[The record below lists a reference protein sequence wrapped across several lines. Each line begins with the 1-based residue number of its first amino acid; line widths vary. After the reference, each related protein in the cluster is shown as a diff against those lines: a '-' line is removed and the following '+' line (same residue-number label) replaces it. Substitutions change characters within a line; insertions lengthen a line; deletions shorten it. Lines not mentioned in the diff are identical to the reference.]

1 MANDGAARIG
11 VVGAGPGD
19 PGLIT
24 CRGRELLE
32 QAEVVILDDFLAEA
46 FDHILSKSCERFVVG
61 RKVRGFTPLRTED
74 VCERLIE
81 RALRGK
87 AVVRLKTGDP
97 FLFGSG
103 CEELIACRAA
113 NLPVEIVPGVS
124 RLFAGPALAGIPL
137 LLRGVSGSVLVLPGR
152 IKGEVQQPTVVEAPE
167 MLDEPPERQVGIVI
181 RKRRHEEAAHGTAP
195 RQGLSVA
202 EGKGVVV
209 QGDTAWGV
217 PEMRLELASPTEQS
231 KAILNPEDSGIVG
244 GGRAP
249 EEAALS
255 VEDFTVD
262 WAIVCKSAETL
273 VFEAVQDVAIIQQGL
288 LAGGRSA
295 SEPVGI
301 VHVRGQHAD
310 PPVVTTIGNMG
321 RAVEEEKIKPPFTLV
336 VGDVVALREHL
347 AHSAERP
354 LRGLRVA
361 VTQGEDLEEDLETKL
376 RLEGA
381 RPVFLPLLQHSPLT
395 AVEEVLAALRDDLAR
410 GDVLIVDSA
419 RSARLLTDSLE
430 RAWMDWRVLSPN
442 ALVIGVGSAASRA
455 LERRG
460 LRTEMIERATLRP
473 DAILALI
480 ERDCNGL
487 HVLLAGVEGS
497 LRDVAE
503 ELIARGASALEIP
516 LAETQKVL
524 ANVLALKNALA
535 RKQLDAVL
543 FTSPDE
549 VRVCV
554 EAWGAEP
561 TRTLLDG
568 VLTIAWDPATAVAL
582 RNSKITP
589 DIVSPRS
596 EADAVLPLLAEKMGK
611 VGKGAR
617 RGNFVS

>member
-1 MANDGAARIG
+1 MAKDVATRIG

-32 QAEVVILDDFLAEA
+32 QADVVILDDFLAEA
-46 FDHILSKSCERFVVG
+46 FEHILPKTCERFVVG
-61 RKVRGFTPLRTED
+61 RKVRGYAPLRPED
-74 VCERLIE
+74 VCDKLIE

-103 CEELIACRAA
+103 CEELIACRSS

-152 IKGEVQQPTVVEAPE
+152 IKGEVAQPTVLEAPE
-167 MLDEPPERQVGIVI
+167 LLDEPPERQVGIVI
-181 RKRRHEEAAHGTAP
+181 RKRRHEESARGESP

-209 QGDTAWGV
+209 QGDTAWGI
-217 PEMRLELASPTEQS
+217 PEMRLELSSPTEEV
-231 KAILNPEDSGIVG
+231 KAIASPEDSGIVG

-310 PPVVTTIGNMG
+310 PPVVTTIANMG

-361 VTQGEDLEEDLETKL
+361 VTQAEDNEEDLETKL

-381 RPVFLPLLQHSPLT
+381 RPVFMPMLQHSPLT
-395 AVEEVLAALRDDLAR
+395 AVEEVLSALRDDLAR
-410 GDVLIVDSA
+410 GDILIVDSA
-419 RSARLLTDSLE
+419 RSARLLSDSLE
-430 RAWMDWRVLSPN
+430 RAWLDWRVLSPD

-460 LRTEMIERATLRP
+460 LRTETIERATLGP
-473 DAILALI
+473 EAILALI
-480 ERDCNGL
+480 ERDCHGL

-497 LRDVAE
+497 LRIVGE
-503 ELIARGASALEIP
+503 ELLARGASVLEIP
-516 LAETQKVL
+516 LAETQKIL

-543 FTSPDE
+543 FTSPED
-549 VRVCV
+549 VRVCL
-554 EAWGAEP
+554 EAWGNETMRA
-561 TRTLLDG
+561 LLDG
-568 VLTIAWDPATAVAL
+568 VLTLAWDPATAAAL
-582 RNSKITP
+582 KSSSIRT
-589 DIVSPRS
+589 DIASPRS
-596 EADAVLPLLAEKMGK
+596 EADALLPLLAEKM
-611 VGKGAR
+611 R
-617 RGNFVS
+617 RGGK

>member
-1 MANDGAARIG
+1 MRW
-11 VVGAGPGD
+11 PR
-19 PGLIT
+19 PRT
-24 CRGRELLE
+24 R
-32 QAEVVILDDFLAEA
+32 Q
-46 FDHILSKSCERFVVG
+46 KS
-61 RKVRGFTPLRTED
+61 L
-74 VCERLIE
+74 
-81 RALRGK
+81 
-87 AVVRLKTGDP
+87 
-97 FLFGSG
+97 
-103 CEELIACRAA
+103 
-113 NLPVEIVPGVS
+113 VP
-124 RLFAGPALAGIPL
+124 
-137 LLRGVSGSVLVLPGR
+137 
-152 IKGEVQQPTVVEAPE
+152 
-167 MLDEPPERQVGIVI
+167 
-181 RKRRHEEAAHGTAP
+181 
-195 RQGLSVA
+195 
-202 EGKGVVV
+202 
-209 QGDTAWGV
+209 
-217 PEMRLELASPTEQS
+217 
-231 KAILNPEDSGIVG
+231 NPEDSGIVG

-310 PPVVTTIGNMG
+310 PPVVTTIANMG

-354 LRGLRVA
+354 LRGLRIA
-361 VTQGEDLEEDLETKL
+361 VTQAEDIEEDLETKL

-381 RPVFLPLLQHSPLT
+381 RPVFMPMLQHSPLT
-395 AVEEVLAALRDDLAR
+395 AVEEVLSALRDDLAR

-419 RSARLLTDSLE
+419 RSARLLADSLE
-430 RAWMDWRVLSPN
+430 RAWMDWRVLSPD

-460 LRTEMIERATLRP
+460 LRTETIERAILRP
-473 DAILALI
+473 EAILALI

-516 LAETQKVL
+516 LAETQKIL

-535 RKQLDAVL
+535 RRQLDAVL
-543 FTSPDE
+543 FTSPDD
-549 VRVCV
+549 VRVCI
-554 EAWGAEP
+554 EAWGADP
-561 TRTLLDG
+561 TRALLEG
-568 VLTIAWDPATAVAL
+568 VLTIAWDPATAAAL
-582 RNSKITP
+582 RNSSITP
-589 DIVSPRS
+589 AITSPRS
-596 EADAVLPLLAEKMGK
+596 EADALLPLLAEKMRK
-611 VGKGAR
+611 AEK
-617 RGNFVS
+617 